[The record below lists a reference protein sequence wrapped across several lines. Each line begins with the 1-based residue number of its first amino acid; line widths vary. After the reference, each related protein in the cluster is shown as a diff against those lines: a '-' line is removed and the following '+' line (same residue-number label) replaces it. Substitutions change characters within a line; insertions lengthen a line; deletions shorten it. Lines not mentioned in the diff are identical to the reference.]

1 VAHKSGQKTVKTTPR
16 KVPKVTKVVR
26 CVDGTDNPVK
36 HQGMTKSSK

>member
-1 VAHKSGQKTVKTTPR
+1 VANKGGQKTVKTTTR

-36 HQGMTKSSK
+36 YQGMTKSSK